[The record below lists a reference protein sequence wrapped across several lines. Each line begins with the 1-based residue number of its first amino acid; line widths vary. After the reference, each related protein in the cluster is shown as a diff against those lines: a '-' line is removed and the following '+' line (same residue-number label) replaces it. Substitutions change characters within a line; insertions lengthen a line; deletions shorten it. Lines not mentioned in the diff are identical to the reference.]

1 MKDNMEKFKYNIS
14 DILELPKDIMMDLPK
29 ITLIGSIQVL
39 ISNHKGIIEY
49 TKEVIRVNSNS
60 GVIKVV
66 GKDMYIKI
74 ILEEEIII
82 VGNIEKIEFLNWG
95 V

>member
-82 VGNIEKIEFLNWG
+82 VGNIEKIEFLN
-95 V
+95 

>member
-60 GVIKVV
+60 GVIKVI

-74 ILEEEIII
+74 ILVEEIII
-82 VGNIEKIEFLNWG
+82 VGNIEKIEFLN
-95 V
+95 

>member
-1 MKDNMEKFKYNIS
+1 VKDNMEKFKYNIS

-74 ILEEEIII
+74 ILVEEIII
-82 VGNIEKIEFLNWG
+82 VGNIEKIEFLN
-95 V
+95 

>member
-49 TKEVIRVNSNS
+49 TKEVIRINSNS

-74 ILEEEIII
+74 ILVEEIII
-82 VGNIEKIEFLNWG
+82 VGNIEKIEFLN
-95 V
+95 

>member
-74 ILEEEIII
+74 ILVEEIII
-82 VGNIEKIEFLNWG
+82 VGNIEKIEFLN
-95 V
+95 